1 MTHALQSY
9 PDGRGRDGTRVPEGE
24 RATEGKR

>member
-1 MTHALQSY
+1 MTHARQSY
-9 PDGRGRDGTRVPEGE
+9 PDGRGQDGTRVPEKE